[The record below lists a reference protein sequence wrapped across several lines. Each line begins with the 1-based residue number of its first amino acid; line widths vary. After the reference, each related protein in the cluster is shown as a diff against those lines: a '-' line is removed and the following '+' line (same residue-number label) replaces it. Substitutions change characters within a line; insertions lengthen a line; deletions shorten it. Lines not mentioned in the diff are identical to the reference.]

1 MDGTSILVGIGVG
14 GVVGA
19 VAAWFMASFAARSA
33 TAAERAAAEAARAE
47 HGALS
52 DERDALRLRLEGAQL
67 RLEGAQQGES
77 AAKATLLAAQDELR
91 RARELADA
99 ERQRA
104 EQESALRAKTQQELR
119 ATEERSL
126 ERDASSQRL
135 LAERERSLA
144 ELRATVEQSRTA
156 LADAFKATGGD
167 VLKATAEELLKQA
180 RTQFEGQHKLSAQEL
195 EARQKAIDETL
206 RPLREQ
212 LAKNEAL
219 VKELGEKR
227 EGDAKTLDA
236 RLKEIAE
243 LQLRASSAAQTLSS
257 AMRDNRQRGRW
268 GEIGLRNVLE
278 MSGMGMH
285 VDFTEQGSLESE
297 DGARLRPDV
306 VVRLPGER
314 MIPIDAKVPMNAYFD
329 SIDPEVAE
337 VERVRRRDA
346 HAAAVRSH
354 VRTLTSREYAK
365 ALGGEVEIT
374 VMFVPVES
382 ALVAALEADGELYRD
397 ALDARV
403 IIVTPSTLLALLRTC
418 ALQWQQAKLNENA
431 RQIGENA
438 KELLKRL
445 QKFAGDVGA
454 IGRSLDSATKAYNEA
469 VGSFNRRLLPAA
481 RDTADL
487 AGELGAGLE
496 DLDAQSR
503 AVREDLSQPK
513 SLE

>member
-1 MDGTSILVGIGVG
+1 MLVGIGVG
-14 GVVGA
+14 GLVFGLGGA
-19 VAAWFMASFAARSA
+19 AAAWFVARGRAAA
-33 TAAERAAAEAARAE
+33 EGAVERAAAEAARAE
-47 HGALS
+47 LEPLRG
-52 DERDALRLRLEGAQL
+52 ERDTLRQRLEGAQL
-67 RLEGAQQGES
+67 GES
-77 AAKATLLAAQDELR
+77 AAKATLAAAQDQIRQLR
-91 RARELADA
+91 DSADEERARAD
-99 ERQRA
+99 
-104 EQESALRAKTQQELR
+104 QESSLRAKTQQELR
-119 ATEERSL
+119 AIEERAT
-126 ERDASSQRL
+126 EREESARRL

-144 ELRATVEQSRTA
+144 ELKDTVEKSRTA

-167 VLKATAEELLKQA
+167 VLKSAAEQLVKQA
-180 RTQFEGQHKLSAQEL
+180 REQLEGQHKLSQQDL
-195 EARQKAIDETL
+195 DARQKAIHETL
-206 RPLREQ
+206 LPLREQ

-219 VKELGEKR
+219 VKELGERR

-236 RLKEIAE
+236 RLKEIAD
-243 LQLRASSAAQTLSS
+243 LQLRASSAAQMLSS

-285 VDFTEQGSLESE
+285 VDFTEQGSLEGE

-306 VVRLPGER
+306 IVRLPGER

-337 VERVRRRDA
+337 VERLRRRDA

-354 VRTLTSREYAK
+354 VRTLTSREYAQ
-365 ALGGEVEIT
+365 ALGGAVEIT

-382 ALVAALEADGELYRD
+382 ALVAALEADGELYRE
-397 ALDARV
+397 ALDKRV

-481 RDTADL
+481 RDTAEL
-487 AGELGAGLE
+487 AGELGAELD

-503 AVREDLSQPK
+503 AVREDLAMGK
-513 SLE
+513 GAEGTKELE